1 MDQEKMDALLERKK
15 EFDEA
20 VKPLHAWICKYGNPY
35 TAVIVQLDGAQA
47 YEGFV
52 AAALEVPD

>member
-1 MDQEKMDALLERKK
+1 MDEKENERKK

-20 VKPLHAWICKYGNPY
+20 VKPLHDWICKYGCPY
-35 TAVIVQLDGAQA
+35 TVVIVQMDGAQA